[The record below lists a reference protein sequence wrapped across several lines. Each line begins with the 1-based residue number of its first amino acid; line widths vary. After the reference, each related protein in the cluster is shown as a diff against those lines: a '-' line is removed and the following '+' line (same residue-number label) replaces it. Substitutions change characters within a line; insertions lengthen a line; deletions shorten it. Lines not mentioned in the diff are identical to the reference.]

1 MIPRASL
8 CASVGCSGESIPI
21 PESKI
26 NQSMKQ
32 TVTEFQ
38 FVESFRHA
46 GRETQFSVPA
56 RRALFAH
63 LEDYERET
71 CFELELDPIGIC
83 CEWAEYPSALAAAK
97 EYGFDEVCGDDS
109 DCEPEALEWL
119 RNHTQVVEFD
129 GGLVI
134 QLF

>member
-1 MIPRASL
+1 LIPRASPL
-8 CASVGCSGESIPI
+8 VTVGNGGESIPI

-38 FVESFRHA
+38 FVEAFRHA
-46 GRETQFSVPA
+46 GRESQFSVPA

-83 CEWAEYPSALAAAK
+83 CEFAEYPCALEAAK
-97 EYGFDEVCGDDS
+97 VYGLELRGGDEES
-109 DCEPEALEWL
+109 RALDWL
-119 RNHTQVVEFD
+119 REKTQVVEFE
-129 GGLVI
+129 GGIVI
-134 QLF
+134 QQF

>member
-32 TVTEFQ
+32 TVTEYQ
-38 FVESFRHA
+38 FIESFRHA

-63 LEDYERET
+63 LEDYARET
-71 CFELELDPIGIC
+71 CFELELDPIAVC
-83 CEWAEYPSALAAAK
+83 CEFAEYPCALEAAK
-97 EYGFDEVCGDDS
+97 VYGLELRGGDEES
-109 DCEPEALEWL
+109 RALDWL
-119 RNHTQVVEFD
+119 REKTQVIEFD
-129 GGLVI
+129 GGIVI
-134 QLF
+134 QQF